1 MIAKAQKKKNRKLS
15 DPNIKR
21 KKKRTKKGD
30 IKKKKKIEKTERTQV
45 RNVGDKNFR
54 VIMIMTGMTKTYKKV
69 KEKKQTIRG
78 EIVI

>member
-1 MIAKAQKKKNRKLS
+1 MTQTSKKKKN
-15 DPNIKR
+15 

-30 IKKKKKIEKTERTQV
+30 IKKKGRKDRKNTSEKCRGQI
-45 RNVGDKNFR
+45 FR